1 MGRNIRIQRQSIK
14 GFSLYKGG
22 SDVYT
27 RDLRILLKDSK
38 LIMQLQSKNYSFF
51 DIRVHKL
58 RVPTLEI
65 LQGFYDFLQELECRN
80 ELYTP
85 GNAFPYEI
93 SFYPPKSD
101 KHRVGLLIKSDIEL
115 SITIEGCSIKYETS
129 LAYWN
134 VVYCNFDCMEKFE
147 RSFLLKKYG
156 EPSHI
161 PETKNDIHGPT
172 GNYIIIPIDDV
183 DKLIAIERFRKLDD
197 TDQEPIYTGEERIYE
212 LDLRAPEESVYK
224 YFLGRRIIVEYDPEN
239 FAPEY
244 LYPPLEEEDTEKQ
257 RSKGRYLPSWFRSLC
272 RKISTLFRG
281 RRLSKTL

>member
-14 GFSLYKGG
+14 SFSLYKGG

-38 LIMQLQSKNYSFF
+38 LIMQLQSKSYSFF

-115 SITIEGCSIKYETS
+115 SITIEECSIKYETS

-161 PETKNDIHGPT
+161 PETKNDMHGST

-212 LDLRAPEESVYK
+212 LDLRSPDESIYK
-224 YFLGRRIIVEYDPEN
+224 YFIERRIIVEYDPEK
-239 FAPEY
+239 FAPRY
-244 LYPPLEEEDTEKQ
+244 LYSSSNEIKIGKLS
-257 RSKGRYLPSWFRSLC
+257 SKGRYFLSWIRFLYQ
-272 RKISTLFRG
+272 KIS
-281 RRLSKTL
+281 RLSFLNLK

>member
-1 MGRNIRIQRQSIK
+1 MGRNVRIQRQSIK

-27 RDLRILLKDSK
+27 KDLRILLKDSK

-101 KHRVGLLIKSDIEL
+101 KHRVELLIKSDIEL

-129 LAYWN
+129 LAYWD

-172 GNYIIIPIDDV
+172 GNYIIIPIEDV
-183 DKLIAIERFRKLDD
+183 DKLIAVERFRTLDD
-197 TDQEPIYTGEERIYE
+197 TDERPVYTGEERVNE

-224 YFLGRRIIVEYDPEN
+224 YFIERRIIVEYDPEK
-239 FAPEY
+239 FAPRY
-244 LYPPLEEEDTEKQ
+244 LYSSSNEIKTGKLSP
-257 RSKGRYLPSWFRSLC
+257 KGRYFLSWLRFLC
-272 RKISTLFRG
+272 RKVSTLFRG
-281 RRLSKTL
+281 EE

>member
-27 RDLRILLKDSK
+27 KDLRILLKDSK

-101 KHRVGLLIKSDIEL
+101 KHRVELLIKSDIEL

-129 LAYWN
+129 LAYWD

-147 RSFLLKKYG
+147 RSFLLKEYG

-172 GNYIIIPIDDV
+172 GNYIIIPIEDV
-183 DKLIAIERFRKLDD
+183 DKFIAVERFRALDD
-197 TDQEPIYTGEERIYE
+197 TDERPVYTGEERIYE
-212 LDLRAPEESVYK
+212 LDLRSPDESIYK
-224 YFLGRRIIVEYDPEN
+224 YFIERRIIVEYDPEK
-239 FAPEY
+239 FAPRY
-244 LYPPLEEEDTEKQ
+244 LYSSSNEIKTGKLSP
-257 RSKGRYLPSWFRSLC
+257 KGRYFLSWLRFLC
-272 RKISTLFRG
+272 RKVSTLFRG
-281 RRLSKTL
+281 EE

>member
-1 MGRNIRIQRQSIK
+1 MGQNIRIQRQSIK

-65 LQGFYDFLQELECRN
+65 LQGFYGFLQELECRN

-129 LAYWN
+129 LAYWD

-212 LDLRAPEESVYK
+212 LDLRSPDESIYK
-224 YFLGRRIIVEYDPEN
+224 YFIERRIIVEYDPEK
-239 FAPEY
+239 FASRY
-244 LYPPLEEEDTEKQ
+244 LYSSSNEIKTGKLSP
-257 RSKGRYLPSWFRSLC
+257 KGRYFLSWIRFLYQ
-272 RKISTLFRG
+272 KIS
-281 RRLSKTL
+281 RLSFLNLK

>member
-1 MGRNIRIQRQSIK
+1 MGRDIRIQRQSIK
-14 GFSLYKGG
+14 GFGLYKGG

-38 LIMQLQSKNYSFF
+38 LIMQLQSKKYSFF

-85 GNAFPYEI
+85 GNTFPYEI

-134 VVYCNFDCMEKFE
+134 VVYCNFDCMEKSV

-161 PETKNDIHGPT
+161 PETKNDMHGPT
-172 GNYIIIPIDDV
+172 GSYIIIPIEDV
-183 DKLIAIERFRKLDD
+183 DKLIAVERFRELDD
-197 TDQEPIYTGEERIYE
+197 SDQTPIYTGEERIYE
-212 LDLRAPEESVYK
+212 LDLRSPDESIYK
-224 YFLGRRIIVEYDPEN
+224 YFVERRIIVEYDPEK
-239 FAPEY
+239 FAPRY
-244 LYPPLEEEDTEKQ
+244 LYSSSNEIKTGKLSP
-257 RSKGRYLPSWFRSLC
+257 KGRRLPSW
-272 RKISTLFRG
+272 ISFLYQQIS
-281 RRLSKTL
+281 RLSFLNLK

>member
-65 LQGFYDFLQELECRN
+65 LQGFYGFLQELECRN

-129 LAYWN
+129 LAYWD

-183 DKLIAIERFRKLDD
+183 DKLIAIERFRQLDD

-212 LDLRAPEESVYK
+212 LDLRSPDESIYK
-224 YFLGRRIIVEYDPEN
+224 YFIERRIIVEYDPEK
-239 FAPEY
+239 FAPRY
-244 LYPPLEEEDTEKQ
+244 LYSSSNEIKTGKLSP
-257 RSKGRYLPSWFRSLC
+257 KGRYFLSWIRFLYQ
-272 RKISTLFRG
+272 KIS
-281 RRLSKTL
+281 RLSFLNLK

>member
-1 MGRNIRIQRQSIK
+1 MGRNIRIQRESIK

-27 RDLRILLKDSK
+27 RDLRTLLKDSK

-129 LAYWN
+129 LAYWD

-161 PETKNDIHGPT
+161 PETKNDIHGPI

-212 LDLRAPEESVYK
+212 LDLRSPDESIYK
-224 YFLGRRIIVEYDPEN
+224 YFIERRIIVEYDPEK
-239 FAPEY
+239 FAPRY
-244 LYPPLEEEDTEKQ
+244 LYSSSNEIKTGKLSP
-257 RSKGRYLPSWFRSLC
+257 KGRYFPSWIRFLYQ
-272 RKISTLFRG
+272 KIS
-281 RRLSKTL
+281 RLSFLNLK

>member
-1 MGRNIRIQRQSIK
+1 
-14 GFSLYKGG
+14 
-22 SDVYT
+22 
-27 RDLRILLKDSK
+27 
-38 LIMQLQSKNYSFF
+38 MQLQSKNYSFF

-65 LQGFYDFLQELECRN
+65 LQGFYGFLQELECRN

-129 LAYWN
+129 LAYWD

-212 LDLRAPEESVYK
+212 LDLRSPDESIYK
-224 YFLGRRIIVEYDPEN
+224 YFIERRIIVEYDPEK
-239 FAPEY
+239 FAPRY
-244 LYPPLEEEDTEKQ
+244 LYSSSNEIKTGKLSP
-257 RSKGRYLPSWFRSLC
+257 KGRYFLSWIRSLC
-272 RKISTLFRG
+272 RKVSTLFRG
-281 RRLSKTL
+281 EE

>member
-1 MGRNIRIQRQSIK
+1 
-14 GFSLYKGG
+14 
-22 SDVYT
+22 
-27 RDLRILLKDSK
+27 
-38 LIMQLQSKNYSFF
+38 MQLQSKNYSFF

-212 LDLRAPEESVYK
+212 LDLRSPDESIYK
-224 YFLGRRIIVEYDPEN
+224 YFIERRIIVEYDPEK
-239 FAPEY
+239 FAPRY
-244 LYPPLEEEDTEKQ
+244 LYSSSNEIKTGKLSP
-257 RSKGRYLPSWFRSLC
+257 KGRYFLSWIRFLYQ
-272 RKISTLFRG
+272 KIS
-281 RRLSKTL
+281 RLSFLNLK

>member
-38 LIMQLQSKNYSFF
+38 LIMLLQSKNYSFF
-51 DIRVHKL
+51 DIRVHNL

-101 KHRVGLLIKSDIEL
+101 KHRVGLLTKSDIEL

-134 VVYCNFDCMEKFE
+134 VVYCNLSFVGKLEK
-147 RSFLLKKYG
+147 SYLLRKYG
-156 EPSHI
+156 KSSHI
-161 PETKNDIHGPT
+161 PETKNDMHGPS
-172 GNYIIIPIDDV
+172 GNYVIIPIDDI
-183 DKLIAIERFRKLDD
+183 DKLIAVERFRELDD
-197 TDQEPIYTGEERIYE
+197 SDQTPIYTGKESIYE
-212 LDLRAPEESVYK
+212 LNLRSPEESTYK
-224 YFLGRRIIVEYDPEN
+224 YFLERRIIVEYDIKDISPK
-239 FAPEY
+239 Y
-244 LYPPLEEEDTEKQ
+244 LYPPRDEGKTEKL
-257 RSKGRYLPSWFRSLC
+257 SPKERYLPSWIRFLYQQ
-272 RKISTLFRG
+272 IS
-281 RRLSKTL
+281 RLSFQNLK

>member
-1 MGRNIRIQRQSIK
+1 MGRNIRIQRESIK

-27 RDLRILLKDSK
+27 RDLRTLLKDSK
-38 LIMQLQSKNYSFF
+38 LIKQLQSKNYSFF

-65 LQGFYDFLQELECRN
+65 LQGVYDFLQELECRN

-129 LAYWN
+129 LAYWD

-212 LDLRAPEESVYK
+212 LDLRSPDESIYK
-224 YFLGRRIIVEYDPEN
+224 YFIERRIIVEYDPEK
-239 FAPEY
+239 FAPRY
-244 LYPPLEEEDTEKQ
+244 LYSSSNEIKTGKLSP
-257 RSKGRYLPSWFRSLC
+257 KGRYFPSWIRFLYQ
-272 RKISTLFRG
+272 KIS
-281 RRLSKTL
+281 RLSFLNLK